1 MLTSKDIDA
10 LENLLMLAMLAYR
23 KLSDDGPDQ
32 DYLMATAIE
41 PARHAIDTLR
51 RAHE

>member
-1 MLTSKDIDA
+1 MITSKDIDA

-41 PARHAIDTLR
+41 PSRTAIAKLR
-51 RAHE
+51 EATE